1 MLNIRL
7 RTVLSTAATVTI
19 ASVAAVFAVVAATT
33 VGTNVST
40 TGTMAV
46 TGATTLSADIYS
58 TDGALFNVASTTA
71 FQVENGSGTDVL
83 KVDTTNT
90 GVVITGQATTTVY
103 QWIGSGGTA
112 NYLGYSG
119 GELYVQNDAEIDG
132 ALYVTGAATHAADIY
147 STDGALF
154 NVSST
159 TALEVQNG
167 SGVSVFKV
175 NTATAGVTVTG
186 SSTLTGDIYSTDGAL
201 FNVASTTAFQVE
213 NGSGT
218 DVLKVDTTN
227 TGVTITG
234 KATSTVALWVGAAGT
249 ADNVDLASGDVYIQ
263 GDLEVDGTFYPAI
276 SSVSGAFTA
285 GGGYGSTGVTLSTD
299 GNIQANG
306 TLTVDGV
313 STHAADIYSTDG
325 ALFNVASTTALL
337 VQNGSGTNIL
347 KVDTTNG
354 GVVMTGNA
362 TTTVYHWIGAA
373 GTANFLS
380 YTGGDLYV
388 QDDVEIDD
396 KLYVTGNTTLAADIY
411 STDGALFNV
420 SSTTALEVQ
429 NGSGVSVFKVNTA
442 TAGVTVT
449 GSSTLTGDIYS
460 TDGALFNVSSTTAFQ
475 VENGSGVDVLK
486 VDSTSTGGTTMTG
499 NATSTGNYTVGDGN
513 STATSTL
520 EIGDADTAACLKLR
534 DVDADAWVY
543 CYVDGTSLVCSA
555 NDQCLK

>member
-1 MLNIRL
+1 MSNIRL
-7 RTVLSTAATVTI
+7 RTALSTAATVTI
-19 ASVAAVFAVVAATT
+19 ASAALVFAVVAATT

-40 TGTMAV
+40 TGTL
-46 TGATTLSADIYS
+46 TLSADIYS

-83 KVDTTNT
+83 KVDTTNA

-175 NTATAGVTVTG
+175 NTATAGVTVAGTAN
-186 SSTLTGDIYSTDGAL
+186 LTGDIYSTDGAL

-249 ADNVDLASGDVYIQ
+249 ADNVDLTSGCSIPYKVAFRIDVKKPI
-263 GDLEVDGTFYPAI
+263 AI
-276 SSVSGAFTA
+276 SLISC
-285 GGGYGSTGVTLSTD
+285 
-299 GNIQANG
+299 
-306 TLTVDGV
+306 LT
-313 STHAADIYSTDG
+313 II
-325 ALFNVASTTALL
+325 N
-337 VQNGSGTNIL
+337 
-347 KVDTTNG
+347 
-354 GVVMTGNA
+354 
-362 TTTVYHWIGAA
+362 YH
-373 GTANFLS
+373 
-380 YTGGDLYV
+380 
-388 QDDVEIDD
+388 
-396 KLYVTGNTTLAADIY
+396 
-411 STDGALFNV
+411 
-420 SSTTALEVQ
+420 
-429 NGSGVSVFKVNTA
+429 
-442 TAGVTVT
+442 
-449 GSSTLTGDIYS
+449 
-460 TDGALFNVSSTTAFQ
+460 
-475 VENGSGVDVLK
+475 
-486 VDSTSTGGTTMTG
+486 
-499 NATSTGNYTVGDGN
+499 
-513 STATSTL
+513 
-520 EIGDADTAACLKLR
+520 KLR
-534 DVDADAWVY
+534 
-543 CYVDGTSLVCSA
+543 
-555 NDQCLK
+555 